1 MGSYSFSGRTAI
13 LIPGEDYDS
22 LSPDY
27 DTDEI
32 LYLDVS
38 VEFNPASPNWKSIT
52 GIAPPLAFHS
62 MSIGGESNELLIIF
76 GGTSKYT
83 IPSNPLYIFNTTS
96 STTATN
102 SPTTVNVKGSIEHT
116 STTRYNDSMVFIFG
130 GTSQVIT
137 NDNTTD
143 IVTDAFNDMHVLDSK
158 SITFNTISPSNGVFP
173 FGVFHHSSTLLSDNK
188 IYIIGGVDK
197 NNAFMPMGS
206 INIFDTTTNQWSNQ
220 SATGTI
226 PTDRRVHR
234 AVGTNDN
241 KIIIYGGC
249 NKDYSISYSDLRVL
263 DTTTLQWTA
272 PATQGTP
279 PPPMYAHTMTMVG
292 TNVIIA
298 FGYISGFNTAQ
309 DIYILDSTKYT
320 WMPTYVPNN
329 LEITNTKPINASSN
343 VPSSSPSSPSSDQIG
358 VIVGSIIGSLAAIFL
373 IIVLVI
379 CMRKKRKN
387 GSFFTKPYEQN
398 QPSVPPISGTLPYN
412 QLPTT
417 VNNQDPARQLPPTM
431 SHFVSKS
438 NAGSDKGSTA
448 TNNEHNESYYNN
460 SSSRNSS
467 KTNSNRFSVIP
478 YLDNPYGVEKDTTDP
493 TPIVNPTSS
502 SSLSSSPSNKNLF
515 NEHDDDYGNT
525 KATSGIND
533 LYGYSSQLNYSN
545 NNSDYYSEKPQPPTP
560 PSKYDDDDG
569 YPQSNRLSASSS
581 IYAPSRPDSPPS
593 MNPPILPS
601 YTDTSSFSS
610 SNENNDEIMRVT
622 DNDYDNDNAV
632 PIFSISPDEEAGV
645 NEPRKVE
652 KRAFSL
658 RSAQRLSSTVVRP
671 NKGTPSTTEETITEE
686 FTEENL

>member
-1 MGSYSFSGRTAI
+1 MKIQKIKIKNSFFLKSLYIYGGRTAI
-13 LIPGEDYDS
+13 PGENYDS
-22 LSPDY
+22 LNPDY

-32 LYLDVS
+32 LYLDIS
-38 VEFNPASPNWKSIT
+38 VEFNPASPKWKSIT

-83 IPSNPLYIFNTTS
+83 IPPNTLYIFNTTS
-96 STTATN
+96 STKATN

-116 STTRYNDSMVFIFG
+116 SITRYNDSMVFIFG
-130 GTSQVIT
+130 GTSQIIT
-137 NDNTTD
+137 NDNATD
-143 IVTDAFNDMHVLDSK
+143 IVIDAFNDMHVLDSK
-158 SITFNTISPSNGVFP
+158 SITFNTISPSNG
-173 FGVFHHSSTLLSDNK
+173 N
-188 IYIIGGVDK
+188 
-197 NNAFMPMGS
+197 
-206 INIFDTTTNQWSNQ
+206 
-220 SATGTI
+220 ATGAI
-226 PTDRRVHR
+226 PIDRRVHR

-249 NKDYSISYSDLRVL
+249 NKDYSINYSDLIVL

-298 FGYISGFNTAQ
+298 FGFISGFDTTQ
-309 DIYILDSTKYT
+309 DIYILDSTNYT

-343 VPSSSPSSPSSDQIG
+343 DPSSSPSSPL
-358 VIVGSIIGSLAAIFL
+358 VG
-373 IIVLVI
+373 
-379 CMRKKRKN
+379 CN
-387 GSFFTKPYEQN
+387 FFDYN
-398 QPSVPPISGTLPYN
+398 LVPPISGTIPYN

-417 VNNQDPARQLPPTM
+417 INNQDPAGQLPPTM

-438 NAGSDKGSTA
+438 NAGSDKGSTI

-467 KTNSNRFSVIP
+467 KTNSNRFTI
-478 YLDNPYGVEKDTTDP
+478 K
-493 TPIVNPTSS
+493 I
-502 SSLSSSPSNKNLF
+502 F
-515 NEHDDDYGNT
+515 
-525 KATSGIND
+525 
-533 LYGYSSQLNYSN
+533 SQLNYSN

-581 IYAPSRPDSPPS
+581 LYAPSRPDSPPS

-601 YTDTSSFSS
+601 STDTSSFSS
-610 SNENNDEIMRVT
+610 SNENNDEIVRVT
-622 DNDYDNDNAV
+622 DNDYDNDNAA
-632 PIFSISPDEEAGV
+632 PIFSISPSEEAGIK
-645 NEPRKVE
+645 EPRKIE

-671 NKGTPSTTEETITEE
+671 NRGTPSTTEETITEE
-686 FTEENL
+686 FTQENL

>member
-1 MGSYSFSGRTAI
+1 MIFKLSTTCLIIWLIILLNNLLLVESLPNQKRWAHTASLVDNYLYIYGGRTAI
-13 LIPGEDYDS
+13 PGENYDS
-22 LSPDY
+22 LNPDY

-32 LYLDVS
+32 LYLDIS
-38 VEFNPASPNWKSIT
+38 VEFNPASPKWKSIT

-83 IPSNPLYIFNTTS
+83 IPPNTLYIFNTTS
-96 STTATN
+96 STKATN

-116 STTRYNDSMVFIFG
+116 SITRYNDSMVFIFG
-130 GTSQVIT
+130 GTSQIIT
-137 NDNTTD
+137 NDNATD
-143 IVTDAFNDMHVLDSK
+143 IVIDAFNDMHVLDSK

-173 FGVFHHSSTLLSDNK
+173 LGVYHHSSTLLSDNK

-197 NNAFMPMGS
+197 NDAFMPMGS
-206 INIFDTTTNQWSNQ
+206 INIFDTMTNQWSNQ
-220 SATGTI
+220 NATGAI
-226 PTDRRVHR
+226 PIDRRVHR

-249 NKDYSISYSDLRVL
+249 NKDYSINYSDLIVL

-298 FGYISGFNTAQ
+298 FGFISGFDTTQ
-309 DIYILDSTKYT
+309 DIYILDSTNYT

-343 VPSSSPSSPSSDQIG
+343 DPSSSPSSPL
-358 VIVGSIIGSLAAIFL
+358 VG
-373 IIVLVI
+373 
-379 CMRKKRKN
+379 CN
-387 GSFFTKPYEQN
+387 FFDYN
-398 QPSVPPISGTLPYN
+398 LVPPISGTIPYN

-417 VNNQDPARQLPPTM
+417 INNQDPAGQLPPTM

-438 NAGSDKGSTA
+438 NAGSDKGSTI

-478 YLDNPYGVEKDTTDP
+478 YLDNPYYVDKDTTDP

-502 SSLSSSPSNKNLF
+502 SSLSSSPSNKNLV
-515 NEHDDDYGNT
+515 NEHDDDDDNT
-525 KATSGIND
+525 RATSEIND

-581 IYAPSRPDSPPS
+581 LYAPSRPDSPPS

-601 YTDTSSFSS
+601 STDTSSFSS
-610 SNENNDEIMRVT
+610 SNENNDEI
-622 DNDYDNDNAV
+622 
-632 PIFSISPDEEAGV
+632 
-645 NEPRKVE
+645 
-652 KRAFSL
+652 
-658 RSAQRLSSTVVRP
+658 VR
-671 NKGTPSTTEETITEE
+671 
-686 FTEENL
+686 

>member
-1 MGSYSFSGRTAI
+1 RTAI
-13 LIPGEDYDS
+13 PGENYDS
-22 LSPDY
+22 LNPDY

-32 LYLDVS
+32 LYLDIS
-38 VEFNPASPNWKSIT
+38 VEFNPASPKWKSIT

-83 IPSNPLYIFNTTS
+83 IPPNTLYIFNTTS
-96 STTATN
+96 STKATN

-116 STTRYNDSMVFIFG
+116 SITRYNDSMVFIFG
-130 GTSQVIT
+130 GTSQIIT
-137 NDNTTD
+137 NDNATD
-143 IVTDAFNDMHVLDSK
+143 IVIDAFNDMHVLDSK
-158 SITFNTISPSNGVFP
+158 SITFNTISPSNG
-173 FGVFHHSSTLLSDNK
+173 N
-188 IYIIGGVDK
+188 
-197 NNAFMPMGS
+197 
-206 INIFDTTTNQWSNQ
+206 
-220 SATGTI
+220 ATGAI
-226 PTDRRVHR
+226 PIDRRVHR

-249 NKDYSISYSDLRVL
+249 NKDYSINYSDLIVL

-298 FGYISGFNTAQ
+298 FG
-309 DIYILDSTKYT
+309 
-320 WMPTYVPNN
+320 
-329 LEITNTKPINASSN
+329 
-343 VPSSSPSSPSSDQIG
+343 

-373 IIVLVI
+373 IIILVI
-379 CMRKKRKN
+379 CIRKKYKKK

-398 QPSVPPISGTLPYN
+398 QPSVPPISGTIPYN

-417 VNNQDPARQLPPTM
+417 INNQDPAGQLPPTM

-438 NAGSDKGSTA
+438 NAGSDKGSTI

-478 YLDNPYGVEKDTTDP
+478 YLDNPYYVDKDTTDP

-502 SSLSSSPSNKNLF
+502 SSLSSSPSNKNLV
-515 NEHDDDYGNT
+515 NEHDDDDDNT
-525 KATSGIND
+525 RATSEIND

-581 IYAPSRPDSPPS
+581 LYAPSRPDSPPS

-601 YTDTSSFSS
+601 STDTSSFSS
-610 SNENNDEIMRVT
+610 SNENNDEIVRVT
-622 DNDYDNDNAV
+622 DNDYDNDNAA
-632 PIFSISPDEEAGV
+632 PIFSISPSEEAGIK
-645 NEPRKVE
+645 EPRKIE
-652 KRAFSL
+652 KRAF
-658 RSAQRLSSTVVRP
+658 
-671 NKGTPSTTEETITEE
+671 
-686 FTEENL
+686 

>member
-1 MGSYSFSGRTAI
+1 MGSYSFSGRTA
-13 LIPGEDYDS
+13 IPGEDYDS

-102 SPTTVNVKGSIEHT
+102 LPTTVNVKGSIEHT

-137 NDNTTD
+137 NDSTTD
-143 IVTDAFNDMHVLDSK
+143 IVNDAFNDMHVLDSK
-158 SITFNTISPSNGVFP
+158 SITFNTISPSNG
-173 FGVFHHSSTLLSDNK
+173 
-188 IYIIGGVDK
+188 
-197 NNAFMPMGS
+197 
-206 INIFDTTTNQWSNQ
+206 

-343 VPSSSPSSPSSDQIG
+343 
-358 VIVGSIIGSLAAIFL
+358 
-373 IIVLVI
+373 
-379 CMRKKRKN
+379 KRKN

-632 PIFSISPDEEAGV
+632 PIFSISPNEEAGV

>member
-1 MGSYSFSGRTAI
+1 MKIQKIKIKNSFFLKSLYIYGGRTAI
-13 LIPGEDYDS
+13 PGENYDS
-22 LSPDY
+22 LNPDY

-32 LYLDVS
+32 LYLDIS
-38 VEFNPASPNWKSIT
+38 VEFNPASPKWKSIT

-83 IPSNPLYIFNTTS
+83 IPPNTLYIFNTTS
-96 STTATN
+96 STKATN

-116 STTRYNDSMVFIFG
+116 SITRYNDSMVFIFG
-130 GTSQVIT
+130 GTSQIIT
-137 NDNTTD
+137 NDNATD
-143 IVTDAFNDMHVLDSK
+143 IVIDAFNDMHVLDSK

-173 FGVFHHSSTLLSDNK
+173 LGVYHHSSTLLSDNK

-197 NNAFMPMGS
+197 NDAFMPMGS
-206 INIFDTTTNQWSNQ
+206 INIFDTMTNQWSNQ
-220 SATGTI
+220 NATGAI
-226 PTDRRVHR
+226 PIDRRVHR

-249 NKDYSISYSDLRVL
+249 NKDYSINYSDLIVL

-298 FGYISGFNTAQ
+298 FGFISGFDTTQ
-309 DIYILDSTKYT
+309 DIYILDSTNYT

-343 VPSSSPSSPSSDQIG
+343 DPSSSPSSPL
-358 VIVGSIIGSLAAIFL
+358 VG
-373 IIVLVI
+373 
-379 CMRKKRKN
+379 CN
-387 GSFFTKPYEQN
+387 FFDYN
-398 QPSVPPISGTLPYN
+398 LVPPISGTIPYN

-417 VNNQDPARQLPPTM
+417 INNQDPAGQLPPTM

-438 NAGSDKGSTA
+438 NAGSDKGSTI

-467 KTNSNRFSVIP
+467 KTNSNRFTI
-478 YLDNPYGVEKDTTDP
+478 K
-493 TPIVNPTSS
+493 I
-502 SSLSSSPSNKNLF
+502 F
-515 NEHDDDYGNT
+515 
-525 KATSGIND
+525 
-533 LYGYSSQLNYSN
+533 SQLNYSN

-581 IYAPSRPDSPPS
+581 LYAPSRPDSPPS

-601 YTDTSSFSS
+601 STDTSSFSS
-610 SNENNDEIMRVT
+610 SNENNDEIVRVT
-622 DNDYDNDNAV
+622 DNDYDNDNAA
-632 PIFSISPDEEAGV
+632 PIFSISPSEEAGIK
-645 NEPRKVE
+645 EPRKIE

-671 NKGTPSTTEETITEE
+671 NRGTPSTTEETITEE
-686 FTEENL
+686 FTQENL